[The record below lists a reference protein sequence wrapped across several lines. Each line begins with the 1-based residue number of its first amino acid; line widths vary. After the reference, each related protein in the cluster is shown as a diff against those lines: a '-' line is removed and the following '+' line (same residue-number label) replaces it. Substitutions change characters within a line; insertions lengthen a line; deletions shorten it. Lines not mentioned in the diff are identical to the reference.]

1 MDKVS
6 GFDPSKFVKREAA
19 RPDAPQS
26 VAAPSP
32 EAERSLQQS
41 AMQKVDEHQPFKRK
55 RGKTVAGVATV
66 AALDHDKP
74 FFRELNAMF
83 EQRIPPVF
91 KGGRWRELC
100 EDIRHFV
107 DSGKAAKAL
116 DAGWLPI
123 ELFGSHAR
131 PWEVNRWPVLG
142 TQSVVSLMRGRA
154 VGYVG
159 PAKIELLNPGGKH
172 AHIYRAHMLSDPSR
186 IALMWDVFDPKHW
199 PNIGTEL
206 RWMT

>member
-1 MDKVS
+1 MS
-6 GFDPSKFVKREAA
+6 GFDASKFVKREAA
-19 RPDAPQS
+19 RPDLEQS
-26 VAAPSP
+26 VAAPASDVQ
-32 EAERSLQQS
+32 RSLLQTDTAQTP
-41 AMQKVDEHQPFKRK
+41 ANPPFKRK
-55 RGKTVAGVATV
+55 RSRTVAGVATV
-66 AALDHDKP
+66 AALSPDKP
-74 FFRELNAMF
+74 FYRELNAMF

-107 DSGKAAKAL
+107 DSGKAGKAL

-159 PAKIELLNPGGKH
+159 EAKIELLNPGGKH